1 VRFTNR
7 NKDFRLHAQNGSA
20 SRCRPRLGA
29 ARLALERSSRRV
41 GRFGGYGAVANNPRP
56 RRRVAP
62 PFDVPFIYVPACR
75 EILDQ
80 AERRQLEPLRGK
92 FDLVVCW
99 HSTCRFSTFSRR
111 LGLPADKRLSIV
123 HNGVHRCGAH
133 LRAKSCVKLVG
144 ASAVTCSG
152 SLMSSGS
159 SEPDIV
165 WVYDRHAVDDV
176 TRLGADV
183 EGQNWRG
190 RRCGT
195 AKTTSSRYGNQ
206 PSSPNLATRLPL
218 CCRSAPRVETHA
230 K

>member
-1 VRFTNR
+1 VPLDLLWSDRRGELDVLVVMVRSPTTP
-7 NKDFRLHAQNGSA
+7 DLAVA
-20 SRCRPRLGA
+20 VALRPR
-29 ARLALERSSRRV
+29 
-41 GRFGGYGAVANNPRP
+41 
-56 RRRVAP
+56 
-62 PFDVPFIYVPACR
+62 
-75 EILDQ
+75 
-80 AERRQLEPLRGK
+80 
-92 FDLVVCW
+92 
-99 HSTCRFSTFSRR
+99 STCRSYTCRRAGRSWTKPNDASLSRCAENSIWWCAGTPHADFRRFLRR

-123 HNGVHRCGAH
+123 HNGVHRCGTH

-159 SEPDIV
+159 SEPDLV

-218 CCRSAPRVETHA
+218 CCRSTPRVETHA

>member
-1 VRFTNR
+1 VPLDLLWSDRRGELDVLVVMVRSPTTP
-7 NKDFRLHAQNGSA
+7 DLAVA
-20 SRCRPRLGA
+20 VALRPR
-29 ARLALERSSRRV
+29 
-41 GRFGGYGAVANNPRP
+41 
-56 RRRVAP
+56 
-62 PFDVPFIYVPACR
+62 
-75 EILDQ
+75 
-80 AERRQLEPLRGK
+80 
-92 FDLVVCW
+92 
-99 HSTCRFSTFSRR
+99 STCRSYTCRRAGRSWTKPNDASLSRCAENSIWWCAGTPHADFRRFLRR

-123 HNGVHRCGAH
+123 HNGVHRCGTH

-159 SEPDIV
+159 SEPDLV

-183 EGQNWRG
+183 ERAELARPLLWH
-190 RRCGT
+190 CEDHII
-195 AKTTSSRYGNQ
+195 RYGYQ